1 MRVSGAI
8 PERIVVAYEDVLGN
22 PVDVSAA
29 NALPTTG
36 SGGGGGGFQIPAYD
50 YIALAYTGANLT
62 GVTYRTG
69 GASGTIVATLTL
81 AYSGSDLTSVTK
93 S

>member
-29 NALPTTG
+29 NALPTT
-36 SGGGGGGFQIPAYD
+36 SGGGGGFEIPAYD

>member
-1 MRVSGAI
+1 MQVSGAI
-8 PERIVVAYEDVLGN
+8 PERIVVAYEDALGN
-22 PVDVSAA
+22 AVDVSAA
-29 NALPTTG
+29 NALPTT
-36 SGGGGGGFQIPAYD
+36 SAGGGGGFGIPAYD
-50 YIALAYTGANLT
+50 YVALAYTGSNLT

-81 AYSGSDLTSVTK
+81 AYSGSNVTSVTK